1 VNTFVLDMVTNPG
14 EEPQNKQ
21 KNYNSIPKKGRDKNY
36 QKLKIQ
42 TQITME
48 RGKHKLILLLSLLEI
63 IAAELL
69 FLIEASEKESSLD
82 RF

>member
-1 VNTFVLDMVTNPG
+1 MVTNPG

-48 RGKHKLILLLSLLEI
+48 GGKH
-63 IAAELL
+63 
-69 FLIEASEKESSLD
+69 
-82 RF
+82 

>member
-1 VNTFVLDMVTNPG
+1 MVTNPG

-48 RGKHKLILLLSLLEI
+48 RGKQS
-63 IAAELL
+63 
-69 FLIEASEKESSLD
+69 
-82 RF
+82 

>member
-1 VNTFVLDMVTNPG
+1 MVTNPG

-42 TQITME
+42 TQIPME

>member
-1 VNTFVLDMVTNPG
+1 MVTNPG